1 MDRMASIELAL
12 HNERTE
18 MTFYRQEARRSK
30 NPLARAMFENLARD
44 EQEHM
49 TRIQDLHRKLLSEGR
64 WPEDV
69 PIQVGDTDV
78 PKTLQRV
85 ARQDGSSGSHDDD
98 DRQAI
103 ERAIAFEERGE
114 RFYRELS
121 EACENPMEKSFFAF
135 LSGIEREHRLSLVDS
150 LAYLKDPQAWLE
162 QHEKIGLDGA

>member
-18 MTFYRQEARRSK
+18 MGFYRNEARRSK
-30 NPLARAMFENLARD
+30 NPLARAMFDNLARD

-64 WPEDV
+64 WPEEV
-69 PIQVGDTDV
+69 PLRVQDTDIRQ
-78 PKTLQRV
+78 TLDRV
-85 ARQDGSSGSHDDD
+85 AHLDGSAADHDDD
-98 DRQAI
+98 DARAI

-114 RFYRELS
+114 KFYRELAD
-121 EACENPMEKSFFAF
+121 ACENPQEKEFFAF

-150 LAYLKDPQAWLE
+150 LAYLKDPRAWLE